1 MYFISPRN
9 RFGSR
14 RLGDGAEAKRPLMLH
29 GAEKAEQAA
38 RGLLSVEVDP
48 THLLSSPYVRAFQ
61 TAERICEVLKI
72 SFAIKRCNDLLPDVL
87 PHFSSIVAEMPP
99 DACVICVGHE
109 PHLSAAAGLMLGAGP
124 VAGLAFKKAGA
135 CCIRFEGTV
144 KPGEGILRWWL
155 MPNAAQSFGEVLTGS
170 GVGGSAVFGWGTTM
184 DCRRLFVRMG

>member
-1 MYFISPRN
+1 MDCILFRHGIALDPEDW
-9 RFGSR
+9 
-14 RLGDGAEAKRPLMLH
+14 DGAEAKRPLTPH

-38 RGLLSVEVDP
+38 RGLLSVEVEP

-61 TAERICEVLKI
+61 TAERIREVLRT
-72 SFAIKRCNDLLPDVL
+72 SFAIKRCNDLVPDAP
-87 PHFSSIVAEMPP
+87 PHLLFDRLAEMPP

-155 MPNAAQSFGEVLTGS
+155 MPAQLRALGK
-170 GVGGSAVFGWGTTM
+170 
-184 DCRRLFVRMG
+184 C